1 MLKKKPVKKDE
12 WKRDQRRMKERRWN
26 KMIVNIEIKIQG
38 IYSLEQILS
47 EAIRVDETHPNI
59 IKKLDIEVLN
69 ESESLLSNLD
79 TN

>member
-1 MLKKKPVKKDE
+1 
-12 WKRDQRRMKERRWN
+12 
-26 KMIVNIEIKIQG
+26 MIVNIEIKIQG

-69 ESESLLSNLD
+69 ESESLLSDLD

>member
-1 MLKKKPVKKDE
+1 MLEFKNRIVKGRKT
-12 WKRDQRRMKERRWN
+12 
-26 KMIVNIEIKIQG
+26 IEIKIQG

-69 ESESLLSNLD
+69 ESESLLSDLD